1 MVLHF
6 LSLTILSSLL
16 LHELSLCAPASV
28 LTNPTNPTINPVPIH
43 VPICLDHPGG
53 YDLLVCARL
62 LVALKKLPYYYDE
75 EIWSEFVKG
84 DGHLPAIFSLQ
95 DQYSPRSCHLS
106 MDLYEPGIPKTA
118 KERFSLARV
127 HVDLTNIYFECLKTK
142 RVGGFN
148 RIGFLGNVA
157 ALLGPS
163 LDPNNPLLAHFQGLS
178 ANQTNLQSVHMINMT
193 AYNEPDIPTERM
205 VSDSKL

>member
-1 MVLHF
+1 ML
-6 LSLTILSSLL
+6 LRRLLLTFVSNSLL
-16 LHELSLCAPASV
+16 INLTLCAPASI
-28 LTNPTNPTINPVPIH
+28 LTNPTINQVPIH
-43 VPICLDHPGG
+43 VPICLEKPGG
-53 YDLLVCARL
+53 YDLVVCARL

-75 EIWSEFVKG
+75 EIWSEFAQG
-84 DGHLPAIFSLQ
+84 DGHLPAIFLYQ

-127 HVDLTNIYFECLKTK
+127 HTDINNIYFECLKAK

-163 LDPNNPLLAHFQGLS
+163 LDTYDPLSAHFQRLR
-178 ANQTNLQSVHMINMT
+178 ANQTELQNVRTI
-193 AYNEPDIPTERM
+193 DLTEYEESDTGTGKM
-205 VSDSKL
+205 VTDTKI